1 MYRKYDYIMNEYQ
14 TNTRK
19 PRHKA
24 RISIAIL
31 EKESK
36 AIARSNDTES
46 NIIELPRKVTLYVSD
61 TNTLRYLKKKASTK
75 NKTKKKR
82 YYPH

>member
-14 TNTRK
+14 TNTRR

-46 NIIELPRKVTLYVSD
+46 NIPQYSRISSKVMYATIEQTRK
-61 TNTLRYLKKKASTK
+61 RKA
-75 NKTKKKR
+75 KR
-82 YYPH
+82 REHFAKVR

>member
-14 TNTRK
+14 TNTRR

-46 NIIELPRKVTLYVSD
+46 NITELPRKVVRYVSD
-61 TNTLRYLKKKASTK
+61 ANTIRHNKKKVA
-75 NKTKKKR
+75 KKR
-82 YYPH
+82 HY